1 MAKKIVLERNGR
13 ETQIYTPQ
21 PFFLPLPPSRFP
33 LLLSNCQNET
43 QNCLSDGAL
52 RRRTIKITEHQKLY
66 AVGWKLHCLHVRS
79 HLQPIFINAHQTR
92 MYKYY
97 PLSRGVT
104 SIIEQKDPMCFSLN
118 FCGMNDCQCV
128 DILKIGGLDAD
139 IDELVIF
146 CS

>member
-1 MAKKIVLERNGR
+1 MESDRLYQLCLERLFVKR
-13 ETQIYTPQ
+13 SI
-21 PFFLPLPPSRFP
+21 PPP
-33 LLLSNCQNET
+33 NYMQLDQ
-43 QNCLSDGAL
+43 
-52 RRRTIKITEHQKLY
+52 ITEHKKLY

-146 CS
+146 CSFVCSSTNL